1 MGAFPV
7 EKDAGQLRA
16 EVLQYTSGHIKDSIY
31 AIKQAVIAG
40 ILDQAALSIEQDT
53 YFFGHIDCVS
63 ASAAVRDRLQE
74 EFSVP
79 LTEANVPAAIRQGE
93 ALRAYWG
100 LWDFG
105 HTAPNWQNVLT
116 LGLSGLKA
124 RAERSL
130 AAGEKTPEQAAFLEL
145 VISHYN
151 AAFSMLRRMADLADT
166 ADIQDQQLAPGLRS
180 ITERPPETLY
190 EAMQTVIVYFVLQA
204 IVDDNNVRSLGRL
217 DVLLNPFYQTDLESG
232 RLGSAQARQLTRTFL
247 ARLAQFRA
255 CANLPFAICGE
266 YHGTDRSNAYTRL
279 LLEEFIALS
288 SPDLKLHF
296 LYAGSTPHE
305 LVRLAADA
313 IISGS
318 NSIVFMN
325 DALVQSALSGVGIGD
340 EDAAEYAM
348 VGCYEPCAREELCCS
363 CNGMLNL
370 GKAVEAALNGGHDP
384 STGDLIGAEVPT
396 DFDTFQDFYSA
407 FSQQLAHF
415 AEAAKALTRAREASY
430 PLINTGGFLSSTLDS
445 CMDACADAYA
455 GYGAKYENSSIN
467 AIGLATAA
475 DSLLAVKKLVFE
487 EKKLSFAQLRQLMRS
502 NWQDDPRL
510 RLWIKNRFR
519 GYGTNNSEADALAGD
534 ILRILS
540 GSINNSP
547 NSKGGVF
554 RLGAFSVDNRVFLGT
569 HVGATPDGRAAGEP
583 LSKNLGANLWADHEG
598 VTAHILSAAQ
608 LDGHLFPNG
617 SVLDLVLHESAVR
630 GRSGRENFRTMLK
643 VFMELGGFAVHFNV
657 LDPGVLR
664 KAQQDPEKYSN
675 LQIRLCGWNVLFSR
689 LSQQEQNEFI
699 YASERQQ

>member
-1 MGAFPV
+1 MGVFSIGKSAV
-7 EKDAGQLRA
+7 QLRDEA
-16 EVLQYTSGHIKDSIY
+16 LQYASGHIHDGIY
-31 AIKQAVIAG
+31 AIKQTVIAG
-40 ILDQAALSIEQDT
+40 ILEQASLSVDRDT
-53 YFFGHIDCVS
+53 CFFGSIDCASV
-63 ASAAVRDRLQE
+63 SAAVRELLQE
-74 EFSVP
+74 EFSAP
-79 LTEANVPAAIRQGE
+79 LTEDRVPAAIRRGE

-124 RAERSL
+124 RAERKL
-130 AAGEKTPEQAAFLEL
+130 AEDKKTPEQAAFLTL
-145 VISHYN
+145 VASHYD
-151 AAFSMLRRMADLADT
+151 AAFSMLRRMADLADAT
-166 ADIQDQQLAPGLRS
+166 DIQDQQLAPGLRS
-180 ITERPPETLY
+180 ITERPPQTLY
-190 EAMQTVIVYFVLQA
+190 EAMQTMIVYFVLQT

-217 DVLLNPFYQTDLESG
+217 DVLLNPYYQADLESG
-232 RLGSAQARQLTRTFL
+232 RLDPAQTRLLTRAFL
-247 ARLAQFRA
+247 SRLAQFRA

-266 YHGTDRSNAYTRL
+266 YRGADRSNAYTKL

-296 LYAGSTPHE
+296 LYAGSTPCE
-305 LVRLAADA
+305 LVRLATNA
-313 IISGS
+313 IIDGS

-325 DALVQSALSGVGIGD
+325 DALVQSSLTGIGIKE

-363 CNGMLNL
+363 CNGMINL
-370 GKAVEAALNGGHDP
+370 GKAVEVTLNGGHDP
-384 STGDLIGAEVPT
+384 STGELIGVEVPT
-396 DFDTFQDFYSA
+396 DFDSFHAFYSA
-407 FSQQLAHF
+407 FSKQLVFF
-415 AEAAKALTRAREASY
+415 AEAAKALTCTREASY
-430 PLINTGGFLSSTLDS
+430 PMINTGGFLSSTLDS
-445 CMDACADAYA
+445 CLDTCADAYA
-455 GYGAKYENSSIN
+455 GYGARYENSSIN

-487 EKKLSFAQLRQLMRS
+487 DKKLSFSQLRRLMDS

-510 RLWIKNRFR
+510 QLWIKNRFR
-519 GYGTNNSEADALAGD
+519 GYGTNNSEADSLAGD

-540 GSINNSP
+540 GSINSSP

-554 RLGAFSVDNRVFLGT
+554 RLGAFSVDNRIFLGT
-569 HVGATPDGRAAGEP
+569 HVGATPDGRSAGDP
-583 LSKNLGANLWADHEG
+583 LSKNLGANLWADQDG

-630 GRSGRENFRTMLK
+630 GRAGRENFRTLLK

-664 KAQQDPEKYSN
+664 DAQKDPEKYPN

-689 LSQQEQNEFI
+689 LSEQEQNEFI
-699 YASERQQ
+699 YASEKQQ